1 MALLAWLE
9 LVAWPYAVAGAV
21 GAAGPLVIH
30 LLHRRRYRVL
40 PWGAMELLR
49 AVAHRQRKL
58 LRLRDLVLLAL
69 RMLAILLV
77 GLALARPYL
86 RSGAGTLDERQ
97 PWHAILVLDN
107 SLSMGYQTLEGT
119 LWSQAQAEVRR
130 MLESLPAGSRVS
142 LIPAAGGAE
151 GMPLRMG
158 DSPSRA
164 REAAAQIPLVDRPA
178 SAAAV
183 LPLIR
188 QAQQAV
194 AELPARVVWIDDAQ
208 AQSWHGVAAA
218 DLADLPPISH
228 RRLGPTPRE
237 NTWVAGLRLQ
247 DGLADIETP
256 ATVLVELAYQGLA
269 QPRDV
274 LVELWLDQTSLGQAA
289 VKLPAG
295 TGRREQSFEVRFQNL
310 IPLPRPGEALFAPLR
325 VTLTPDALPEDDRQ
339 YLAAPVV
346 AAAPVVFVDQ
356 YASDEEDPLQGRLGE
371 TYALRALLAPRTS
384 RRDAPRQLI
393 QVRHLR
399 IDQLRAD
406 VLADA
411 RLVVV
416 AGVQDPQAGLELLRS
431 YVQRG
436 GPLLIAAGGRFDP
449 VAWNAAAWQEGEGLL
464 PLPLAEELLG
474 QLPEEAQGTLVPFFL
489 DYESLT
495 GQPYFQLA
503 GVAEEELRQ
512 LYAEPFFFRA
522 VRVRE
527 DFHGQQPVRPA
538 APDARPRPEDPDAAK
553 LPAEAAASLP
563 RVLARYDLPGK
574 PPFLVAR
581 QIGRGQVVFCSSGLF
596 SSWNTLPRTY
606 AMVVFDRMLRDLLLS
621 TLPVRSVPPSD
632 RWPLPLPPD
641 IADDWR
647 LVLLRPGQ
655 RPEAPPQTELLEAG
669 YIGPQQRGVV
679 LTQLLWRGMYQVQ
692 GYPGGAKSPR
702 EPADAVAGP
711 QWHTLLAVQGPVS
724 ESDLAT
730 ISSAEL
736 ASRLGA
742 AWEELPPG
750 QMPRLGGASAVT
762 RPLWGW
768 LLAAAALVLLAEMG
782 CVVLWQRW
790 QQSGLVH
797 AASASRQPGS
807 AAEPTG
813 TIHPTTLGA

>member
-208 AQSWHGVAAA
+208 AQSWHGVAAG
-218 DLADLPPISH
+218 DLAELPPISH
-228 RRLGPTPRE
+228 RQLGPTQRE

-310 IPLPRPGEALFAPLR
+310 IPLPQPGEALFAPLR

-416 AGVQDPQAGLELLRS
+416 AGVQDPQAGLELLRQ

-489 DYESLT
+489 DYESLA

-527 DFHGQQPVRPA
+527 EVPLKQPVRPA
-538 APDARPRPEDPDAAK
+538 APDAPPPPEDAATHA
-553 LPAEAAASLP
+553 AEAAASLP

-581 QIGRGQVVFCSSGLF
+581 QIGKGQVVFCSSGLF

-606 AMVVFDRMLRDLLLS
+606 AMVIFDRLLRDLLLS
-621 TLPVRSVPPSD
+621 TLPVRNVLPSD
-632 RWPLPLPPD
+632 RWALPLPPEV
-641 IADDWR
+641 ADDWR
-647 LVLLRPGQ
+647 LVLLRPSP

-711 QWHTLLAVQGPVS
+711 QWHALLAVQGPAS

-730 ISSAEL
+730 VSSAEL
-736 ASRLGA
+736 AGRLGA

-750 QMPRLGGASAVT
+750 QMPRLGGANAVT

-768 LLAAAALVLLAEMG
+768 LLAATAAVLLAEMG
-782 CVVLWQRW
+782 CVALWQRW

-813 TIHPTTLGA
+813 TIHPSTLGA